1 MKKGIKIIGYMH
13 WSLMDNFEWIEGIS
27 MRFGLYK
34 TDYNNHLM
42 ILRNSGEIYSK
53 IAKNNSISEAFLK
66 FIK

>member
-1 MKKGIKIIGYMH
+1 
-13 WSLMDNFEWIEGIS
+13 MDNFEWIEGIS